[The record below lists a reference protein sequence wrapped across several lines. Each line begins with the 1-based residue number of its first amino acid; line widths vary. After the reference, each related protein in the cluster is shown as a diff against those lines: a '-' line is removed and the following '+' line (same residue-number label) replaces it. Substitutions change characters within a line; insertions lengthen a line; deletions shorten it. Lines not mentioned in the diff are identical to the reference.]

1 MSKTRRLRARFAQ
14 SPSGENVSK
23 SSDIRA
29 LNPILFVDILVV
41 GGRIRH
47 APLSKDLR
55 HPVILPLKHRLSDM
69 ILLEYHNGAHL
80 GTEWTLS
87 FFQNKYWIPRARN
100 RLKKIRRNC
109 VTCKKLYGRSMQQKM
124 ADYGGRLLHKCSFAF
139 CCETRV
145 PEKVWSDNG
154 TNIVGARSEMSRSM
168 KQLDRSKI
176 IRAARQKDVEWVF
189 NPPYASHHGGVWERH
204 IRTVRQVM
212 VAVLGLSPCLTDEIF
227 MTSFCEIENLINSRP
242 ITKCN
247 ESINDPAPL
256 TPNHLLILGSNES
269 FPMGKVHDSD
279 LYRRRWRHVRHLTT
293 LFWKRW
299 TKLYLSS
306 LQKRRKWQQASV
318 NLKIGDLVLVIDE
331 NCPRGM
337 WPLGLVISVNEGRD
351 GMVRSARLRTQNAE
365 MVRPIT
371 KLVHLEK
378 AG

>member
-1 MSKTRRLRARFAQ
+1 
-14 SPSGENVSK
+14 
-23 SSDIRA
+23 
-29 LNPILFVDILVV
+29 
-41 GGRIRH
+41 
-47 APLSKDLR
+47 
-55 HPVILPLKHRLSDM
+55 
-69 ILLEYHNGAHL
+69 
-80 GTEWTLS
+80 
-87 FFQNKYWIPRARN
+87 
-100 RLKKIRRNC
+100 
-109 VTCKKLYGRSMQQKM
+109 
-124 ADYGGRLLHKCSFAF
+124 
-139 CCETRV
+139 
-145 PEKVWSDNG
+145 
-154 TNIVGARSEMSRSM
+154 MSRSM
-168 KQLDRSKI
+168 KQVDRSKI
-176 IRAARQKDVEWVF
+176 IRAVCQKDVEWVF

-212 VAVLGLSPCLTDEIF
+212 VAVLGLSPCLTDEIL

-247 ESINDPAPL
+247 EDINDPAPL

-269 FPMGKVHDSD
+269 FPVGKDHDSD
-279 LYRRRWRHVRHLTT
+279 LYRRRWRHVRYLTT

-351 GMVRSARLRTQNAE
+351 GRSARLRTQNAG

-371 KLVHLEK
+371 KLVHLEN